1 MFDLILLNY
10 HLSTPCPL
18 HSRPIKPSNQD
29 AKSRLQNLKRCSH
42 ILGVTGMGSG
52 SLVVTCKEKHH
63 VSRLTQNEERVDI
76 IEVCLMMM
84 RGEP

>member
-1 MFDLILLNY
+1 
-10 HLSTPCPL
+10 
-18 HSRPIKPSNQD
+18 
-29 AKSRLQNLKRCSH
+29 
-42 ILGVTGMGSG
+42 MGSR
-52 SLVVTCKEKHH
+52 SLVVTFKEKHH